1 MKVKLLSRLT
11 LSNPVDCSTPG
22 SSIHGFFPGK
32 STGVGFL
39 EMESNSGEDA
49 VKIVEMTAKGLKY
62 YTNLVEKVTTGF
74 VRIESNFER
83 SSTVGKM
90 VSNSTAC
97 YS

>member
-1 MKVKLLSRLT
+1 MGFSRQEYW
-11 LSNPVDCSTPG
+11 S
-22 SSIHGFFPGK
+22 
-32 STGVGFL
+32 GVS

-49 VKIVEMTAKGLKY
+49 VKIVEMTAKGLEY
-62 YTNLVEKVTTGF
+62 YTNLVEKVTTGL

-83 SSTVGKM
+83 SSTVGNM